1 MRLRM
6 ATRSGPALPGATDR
20 PCRRAAMTRGPC
32 VGGRNPILDPGAAG
46 HRGPAIPDG
55 KGEIGGGAT
64 HCVERKSA
72 IGCCQPRTNIP
83 AILIVENEALIRLLG
98 VGTFADAGFRVIEAN
113 SGDLSRA
120 SRGSDSNSGNNG
132 PAVPDRR

>member
-1 MRLRM
+1 VAAQLIAWNEIRYRM
-6 ATRSGPALPGATDR
+6 LPA
-20 PCRRAAMTRGPC
+20 M
-32 VGGRNPILDPGAAG
+32 
-46 HRGPAIPDG
+46 
-55 KGEIGGGAT
+55 
-64 HCVERKSA
+64 
-72 IGCCQPRTNIP
+72 TNIP
-83 AILIVENEALIRLLG
+83 AILILENEALIRLSG